1 MKKIN
6 PIYNTNVWD
15 TVKRDN
21 RDEVIRENYK
31 IRKYIFGIKF
41 CERNYRLNIDR
52 KNKKIGLK

>member
-41 CERNYRLNIDR
+41 YERNC
-52 KNKKIGLK
+52 